1 MYERILVP
9 LDGSAHAELAL
20 DTAIE
25 IARRC
30 GAKLILMRVAGHPVT
45 HFYVEATDVV
55 AIPSDDSVEH
65 CAAYLAE
72 VTRRLDAEGISSDF
86 FIGSGMAADEILRQ
100 ADLNTVNL
108 IVIATHGRSGL
119 GRWMLGSV
127 ADRVTQGAKVPVLL
141 VRRHDPPPA
150 DARPRDQAAAG
161 NGLIH

>member
-9 LDGSAHAELAL
+9 LDGSAHSELAL

-30 GAKLILMRVAGHPVT
+30 GAKLILVRVAGHPVT

-55 AIPSDDSVEH
+55 AIPNDDSVEH
-65 CAAYLAE
+65 SAAYLAE
-72 VTRRLDAEGISSDF
+72 ISRRLDAEGIASDF
-86 FIGSGMAADEILRQ
+86 FIGQGMAADEILRQ
-100 ADLNTVNL
+100 AEANKVNL

-127 ADRVTQGAKVPVLL
+127 ADRVSQGAHVPVLL
-141 VRRHDPPPA
+141 VRRHDGTGSEAQREAEPA
-150 DARPRDQAAAG
+150 VRA
-161 NGLIH
+161 N